1 MLVALARG
9 KVEVELVETGGEVSL
24 GTREN
29 AVTSIVQIEG
39 VAVFIGGS
47 SFIIASMKNATS
59 FFVS

>member
-9 KVEVELVETGGEVSL
+9 QVEVELVETGSEFSL

-47 SFIIASMKNATS
+47 SFIIASMKTATR